1 MHFRTKSEIFSYIQ
15 SREGDHPVRRMCRV
29 FGVSA
34 SGDYA
39 WLGRP
44 VSDRARTDIQLLDP
58 VRKTHRQS
66 KETYGSPRVREQL
79 KKDGHEVGRRR
90 IERIMRENGIQAC
103 STKLKSDRYHR
114 RIFSTDKPLS
124 GTGSVLAL

>member
-1 MHFRTKSEIFSYIQ
+1 M
-15 SREGDHPVRRMCRV
+15 
-29 FGVSA
+29 
-34 SGDYA
+34 
-39 WLGRP
+39 GRP

-66 KETYGSPRVREQL
+66 KETYGSPRVHEQL

-114 RIFSTDKPLS
+114 RIFSTDKPLRS
-124 GTGSVLAL
+124 AIREYLDFYNTRRLHSSLGYRTPVEFEAQCS